1 MGLFITFEGI
11 EGCGK
16 TTQIKMVGKYLDNR
30 NISYI
35 ITEEP
40 GGSSL
45 GLKIREILLNKSS
58 FEICAESEL
67 FLFSAA
73 RAQHVKEVILPAL
86 EGGEIVLCDRFFD
99 ATIAYQGSGRELD
112 MNFIRQI
119 NAISAGHLKPDMTF
133 LFDIPVEIGL
143 KRAMGRISRIKNAP
157 REDRFESEKIEFHKK
172 VREGYL
178 SLAKSEP
185 ERFRVI
191 DGTKD
196 ILTVHREVCSQV
208 VALIDGRG

>member
-16 TTQIKMVGKYLDNR
+16 TTQIKMVGEYLDNR

-86 EGGEIVLCDRFFD
+86 EGGGIVLCDRFFD

-172 VREGYL
+172 VRESYL

-191 DGTKD
+191 DGTRD
-196 ILTVHREVCSQV
+196 IREVHREVCSQIA
-208 VALIDGRG
+208 ALTRR